1 MKATLRIVGVAIL
14 TVDIPPGME
23 GMVDRIEE
31 DLPRE
36 MGDVLSE
43 LGIDDVGE
51 HEFMDAL
58 QSLEIES
65 VLAVGDRVDGPPI
78 VEGSR

>member
-1 MKATLRIVGVAIL
+1 MRITMRVVGMAIM
-14 TVDIPPGME
+14 TVEIPPGME
-23 GMVDRIEE
+23 GMIDRIEE

-36 MGDVLSE
+36 MGDVLSG

-65 VLAVGDRVDGPPI
+65 VLAVGD
-78 VEGSR
+78 VERSNPEGRSE